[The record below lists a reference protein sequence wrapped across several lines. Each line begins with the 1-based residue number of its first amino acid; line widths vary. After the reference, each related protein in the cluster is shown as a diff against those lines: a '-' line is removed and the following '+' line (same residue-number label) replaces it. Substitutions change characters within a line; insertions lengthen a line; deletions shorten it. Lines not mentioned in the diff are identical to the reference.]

1 MNNHKEAGVAPAP
14 TEAALHEAALAHLAR
29 YGTTRAGLTRVLDRR
44 VERWA
49 RAAGEADVADQTAE
63 AKRLVRKVVARLVE
77 AGVLSDAAF
86 AEGRVRKLLR
96 AGRSRRAVAA
106 YLAARGVT
114 GETAQAALPDEP
126 EAELA
131 SALALAFR
139 RRIGPFRA
147 APADLVAKRRELGV
161 LARAGFPQSV
171 AERAL
176 AMDPAEAEAI
186 VRRLRQF

>member
-1 MNNHKEAGVAPAP
+1 MNDHKDAGVAPAP
-14 TEAALHEAALAHLAR
+14 TETTLHDAALVYLAR

-49 RAAGEADVADQTAE
+49 RAAGDADMAE
-63 AKRLVRKVVARLVE
+63 AKRLVREVVARLVE

-86 AEGRVRKLLR
+86 AEGRARTLLR

-106 YLAARGVT
+106 HLAAHGVA
-114 GETAQAALPDEP
+114 GATAQAVVPDDP
-126 EAELA
+126 ATELA
-131 SALALAFR
+131 AALALAFR

-176 AMDPAEAEAI
+176 AMDPDEAEAI